1 MGVMVIIGSP
11 LVFVSTL
18 RIIDRIVRALK
29 RAARARTP

>member
-1 MGVMVIIGSP
+1 
-11 LVFVSTL
+11 VFVSTL